1 VTSRRVLV
9 LGGTHEARLVA
20 GALDA
25 SGVPVTS
32 SLATR
37 VTGARLPAGD
47 VRMGGFGGHE
57 GLAAWIRAHDVAAVL
72 DATHPFAGRIARSA
86 ALACAAT
93 GTPLLRLER
102 PGWTQQPDDRW
113 HWVDDL
119 PKAAAAIAALG
130 RRVLLT
136 TGRKD
141 LSAFASIASAWF
153 LVRCIEAPDQPL
165 PPHHRL
171 LLDRGPYTV
180 EGELALIDEHR
191 LDLVVTKDSG
201 GDHTAAKLEAAR
213 RRSLPVLIV
222 RRPPR
227 PVATTVFTVDEAVAW
242 ARESGHSK
250 AATGALGTSTAQPPQ
265 GAGCPRPR

>member
-1 VTSRRVLV
+1 MSARRILV

-37 VTGARLPAGD
+37 TASARLPAGD

-57 GLAAWIRAHDVAAVL
+57 GLAAWITAHNVAAVL
-72 DATHPFAGRIARSA
+72 DATHPFAERIAGSA
-86 ALACAAT
+86 ARACAAT
-93 GTPLLRLER
+93 GTSLLRLER

-119 PKAAAAIAALG
+119 PQAAAAIAPLG
-130 RRVLLT
+130 TRVLLT
-136 TGRKD
+136 TGRQG
-141 LSAFASIASAWF
+141 LSAFASTASAWF
-153 LVRCIEAPDQPL
+153 LVRCIEPPDPPL
-165 PPHHRL
+165 PPRHQL
-171 LLDRGPYTV
+171 LLDRGPYAV

-227 PVATTVFTVDEAVAW
+227 PAATTVFTVEAAVDW
-242 ARESGHSK
+242 ARE
-250 AATGALGTSTAQPPQ
+250 QMD
-265 GAGCPRPR
+265 AGRRSERVHGR

>member
-72 DATHPFAGRIARSA
+72 DATHPFAGRIAGSA

-93 GTPLLRLER
+93 ATPLLRLER
-102 PGWTQQPDDRW
+102 PGWTQQPGDRW
-113 HWVDDL
+113 HWVGDL
-119 PKAAAAIAALG
+119 DHAAAAITTLG
-130 RRVLLT
+130 TRVLLT
-136 TGRKD
+136 TGRQG
-141 LSAFASIASAWF
+141 LSAFASTASAWF
-153 LVRCIEAPDQPL
+153 LVRCIEPPDPPL
-165 PPHHRL
+165 PPRHQL
-171 LLDRGPYTV
+171 LLDRGPYAV
-180 EGELALIDEHR
+180 EGELALIDQHR

-201 GDHTAAKLEAAR
+201 GDQTAAKLEAAR
-213 RRSLPVLIV
+213 RRALPVLIV

-227 PVATTVFTVDEAVAW
+227 PAATTVFTVEEAVSW
-242 ARESGHSK
+242 ARERM
-250 AATGALGTSTAQPPQ
+250 AAGR
-265 GAGCPRPR
+265 RPERVAAR